1 MPTISLNRTDLNRL
15 IGQRATDQ
23 NLEAWLPLVKGDVKD
38 SDAGGGELRIEL
50 QDSNRPDLWCV
61 EGIARQIRCK
71 LDGKPGAY
79 RYLTAA
85 TGRRDQIR
93 VEKGLETVRPFIG
106 ACKARGYKVTAH
118 GLTQLIQT
126 QEKLADI
133 FGRKRRTIS
142 IGIYR
147 LRPITFPVTYA
158 LVPPD
163 QAAFR
168 PLGYGD
174 TMSLRDILDIHP
186 KGQEY
191 GAILAGLERLPLLRD
206 AAGAVLSFP
215 PIINSRD
222 IGEVRVGDEDLFIE
236 VTGTDLRMVLLTV
249 NIFAANL
256 HDRGAL
262 IEPVDIVYPS
272 PTEMGRTVRTPQS
285 VGRPRVVTPAEIAHA
300 LGTTL
305 SAREIRTSLL
315 SYGYAVSGKGPSLRV
330 TLPSYRND
338 LMHSVDV
345 IEDVAIS
352 RGYHTFGPLM
362 PSAFTVGGLSRIEQL
377 SDTVR
382 ELMIGFGFQEIIS
395 NILGSR
401 EDLVA
406 KMRLSEEHPAA
417 RRIAIENVMSQTYES
432 LRQWILPSLLR
443 VETTS
448 SRSFYPHRLFEV
460 GEVAVPDPTTDTGV
474 RTELR
479 LSALLAHAGANF
491 SEIHSCLALLCYYL
505 NKPADHLTPI
515 THPSFMEGR
524 VARIE
529 LVGSGGE
536 AVGPP
541 PAHVDTGGPSTIGVI
556 GELHPDVLE
565 RWQITM
571 PCSMFELALD
581 PLLSSRGHPP

>member
-1 MPTISLNRTDLNRL
+1 MPTISVHRTDLARL
-15 IGQRATDQ
+15 LGRRTTEKD
-23 NLEAWLPLVKGDVKD
+23 LETWLPLVKGEIKGSGD
-38 SDAGGGELRIEL
+38 SAGELRIEL

-61 EGIARQIRCK
+61 EGLARQIRCK

-79 RYLTAA
+79 PYLKAA
-85 TGRRDQIR
+85 TGKGTLDHVL

-106 ACKARGYKVTAH
+106 ACKARGYQITKP

-147 LRPITFPVTYA
+147 LQPITFPIRYG
-158 LVPPD
+158 LVDPD
-163 QAAFR
+163 QTTFR
-168 PLGYGD
+168 PLGYHD
-174 TMSLRDILDIHP
+174 AMSLRDILDIHP

-191 GAILAGLERLPLLRD
+191 GGILSGQERFPLLRD
-206 AAGAVLSFP
+206 ATGVVLSFP

-236 VTGTDLRMVLLTV
+236 VTGTDLCMVMLAV

-256 HDRGAL
+256 HDRGAT
-262 IEPVDIVYPS
+262 IEPVTIVYPS
-272 PTEMGRTVRTPQS
+272 HTERGRAVRTPQRF
-285 VGRPRVVTPAEIAHA
+285 GQPHTVTYAEIGRA
-300 LGTTL
+300 LGTAL
-305 SAREIRTSLL
+305 SSREIQTSLR
-315 SYGYAVSGKGPSLRV
+315 SYGYAVTANGPRLTV

-362 PSAFTVGGLSRIEQL
+362 PSAFTVGGLSRIERL
-377 SDTVR
+377 SDKVR

-401 EDLVA
+401 EDLVG
-406 KMRLSEEHPAA
+406 KMRLSEDDPGAH
-417 RRIAIENVMSQTYES
+417 RIVIENVMSKTYEN

-460 GEVAVPDPTTDTGV
+460 GEVAVPDPTTDTGT

-479 LSALLAHAGANF
+479 LSALLAHADANF
-491 SEIHSCLALLCYYL
+491 SEAHAYLALLCYDL
-505 NKPADHLTPI
+505 SKPDIHLTPI
-515 THPSFMEGR
+515 LHPSCMEGR
-524 VARIE
+524 AARIE
-529 LVGSGGE
+529 WAGQ
-536 AVGPP
+536 P
-541 PAHVDTGGPSTIGVI
+541 IGLI
-556 GELHPDVLE
+556 GELHPEVLE

-581 PLLSSRGHPP
+581 PLL

>member
-1 MPTISLNRTDLNRL
+1 
-15 IGQRATDQ
+15 
-23 NLEAWLPLVKGDVKD
+23 
-38 SDAGGGELRIEL
+38 
-50 QDSNRPDLWCV
+50 
-61 EGIARQIRCK
+61 
-71 LDGKPGAY
+71 
-79 RYLTAA
+79 
-85 TGRRDQIR
+85 
-93 VEKGLETVRPFIG
+93 VRPFIG
-106 ACKARGYKVTAH
+106 ACTARGYKVTKS

-147 LRPITFPVTYA
+147 LRAITFPVSYD
-158 LVPPD
+158 LVLPD

-168 PLGYGD
+168 PLGYHD
-174 TMSLRDILDIHP
+174 AMSLREILDIHP

-191 GAILAGLERLPLLRD
+191 GAILSGHERVPLLRD
-206 AAGAVLSFP
+206 AKGAVLSFP

-236 VTGTDLRMVLLTV
+236 VTGTDLRMVMLTV

-256 HDRGAL
+256 HDRGAT
-262 IEPVDIVYPS
+262 IEPMDIAYPYK
-272 PTEMGRTVRTPQS
+272 TEMGRTVRTPQS
-285 VGRPRVVTPAEIAHA
+285 FGRPHVVTQAEIGRA
-300 LGTTL
+300 LGSDL
-305 SAREIRTSLL
+305 SAREIRASLV
-315 SYGYAVSGKGPSLRV
+315 SYGYTVVGKDSLLTV
-330 TLPSYRND
+330 TQPSYRND
-338 LMHSVDV
+338 LMHTVDV

-352 RGYHTFGPLM
+352 RGYQTFGPLM

-377 SDTVR
+377 SDKVR

-401 EDLVA
+401 EDLVG
-406 KMRLSEEHPAA
+406 KMRLSEDDPDA
-417 RRIAIENVMSQTYES
+417 RRIVIENVMSQTYES
-432 LRQWILPSLLR
+432 LRRWILPSLLR

-460 GEVAVPDPTTDTGV
+460 GEVAVPDPATDTGV

-479 LSALLAHAGANF
+479 LSALLAHADANF
-491 SEIHSCLALLCYYL
+491 SEAHAYLALLCYDL
-505 NKPADHLTPI
+505 NKPADHLTPMI
-515 THPSFMEGR
+515 HPSFMEGR

-529 LVGSGGE
+529 LVGAGE
-536 AVGPP
+536 A
-541 PAHVDTGGPSTIGVI
+541 STIGLI

-571 PCSMFELALD
+571 PCSMFELTLD
-581 PLLSSRGHPP
+581 PLL